1 MDELMI
7 RFVYN
12 LHRNEK
18 LDTFEQ
24 TAEKLS
30 VDIPSSEPD
39 FETSRNVHKAMVAM
53 RDLIS

>member
-18 LDTFEQ
+18 LAAFTKH
-24 TAEKLS
+24 EKQLKKL
-30 VDIPSSEPD
+30 IPRSEPD
-39 FETSRNVHKAMVAM
+39 FETSRNVY
-53 RDLIS
+53 

>member
-53 RDLIS
+53 RDLVS